1 MYEKDKKKKKEKLK
15 ARKKARKEEFK
26 IIDFRAQYMTME
38 LIKKENKGKVFT
50 VKWKDIKLGEF
61 VGLALPQ
68 NTIENIKQHKFS
80 INQQSIKQFQDF
92 KNFQNFSRIFQ
103 EFQEFFKNF
112 KNFSRI
118 LRTFQEF

>member
-1 MYEKDKKKKKEKLK
+1 MFLTGKRIICMKTIKKKKKEKLK

-92 KNFQNFSRIFQ
+92 KNF
-103 EFQEFFKNF
+103 

-118 LRTFQEF
+118 SRIF